1 MTAGTEYDPST
12 DVGKVRLKI
21 GDKALPFLLTDAEVN
36 VFLTEANTCHNG
48 AAGLAL
54 LALAATKADAW
65 ATVNAGQISRS
76 KADPRAAMQ
85 ALAEQYIGMS
95 DEVMLDAS
103 KDVAFGVARVD
114 WMPEVSADA
123 EKLRDLAEDLEG

>member
-1 MTAGTEYDPST
+1 MTVPACGAGPTW
-12 DVGKVRLKI
+12 RLPAVFADEHCRDLFRI
-21 GDKALPFLLTDAEVN
+21 REAALAVL
-36 VFLTEANTCHNG
+36 NG